1 MPPSWPETG
10 SGAVSEVEEL
20 AEAAAAEEVP
30 TAETARPAAPPDPEA
45 AVAYQ
50 TGDEIV
56 VADSDAEGE
65 FVHLA
70 VHSEYSLSDG
80 LAKVPALVARA
91 AELGMPA
98 VALTDRGNL
107 FGLVKFY
114 SACRQAGIKAVI
126 GVDLDYEDDDGAYQC
141 RLLVANEAG
150 YRNLLRLVSAAY
162 TSVEGCASGG
172 HGRVRREAVLQAAEG
187 LVALLGRTSDPG
199 AAPAG
204 EAAAKRLADWREA
217 FGDRA
222 YLEVVRTGR
231 AGEGQFVHDAAELAA
246 ATGVPLVATNDVR
259 FLAADDFEAHETRV
273 CIQQGRV
280 LNDPRRERPH
290 SDQQY
295 LRSPAEMRTLFAD
308 LPEALD
314 NTVEVAKRCSYAM
327 QLGTYYLPDYPVPP
341 GQTLDDELRQRA
353 KAGLEGYLARDGAA
367 PGVPTE
373 RYGERLAYEL
383 GVIAKMGFAGY
394 FLIVQEFVNWARE
407 HAVPVGC
414 RGSGTASL
422 VAYCLGITD
431 LDPLGYDLL
440 FERLLNPERVSMPDF
455 DIDFCMEGRERVIA
469 HVAELYGQEAVS
481 QIVTFGTMA
490 ARLVVR
496 DVARAQGKPFG
507 LADRLSKMVPFELG
521 MTLAK
526 AVEQVPEL
534 RDFIGRNE
542 DAAEIMEMAYK
553 LEGVV
558 RNTGRHAGGV
568 VIAPSALTD
577 FVPLYADQAGGG
589 ALTQFDLHDVEDAGL
604 VKFDFLGLKTLTI
617 IDWAVAAINAER
629 EAAGEAPVDVK
640 RLPLDDGTTY
650 ALLKTGK
657 TTAVFQLESEG
668 MKELI
673 ARLQPDSIDDLIA
686 LVALFRPGPLQSGA
700 VDDYIARKHGRAR
713 VAYPHPAL
721 EAPLKSTYGVMLY
734 QEQVMNMA
742 QRLAGFSLGQADLLR
757 RAMAKKKP
765 EEMVTMR
772 AMFLDGT
779 DGEGVDRRIASSI
792 FDQVEKFAG
801 YAFPKAHAA
810 SYAMLSFQTGW
821 LKAHYPAQF
830 MAAVLSADMQNIDK
844 VVTLVEEVRRLGIEL
859 RPPSVQESAFR
870 FQAQNGAIRYGLGA
884 VRGVG
889 EGPVAAL
896 IATREAN
903 GPFSDVADFCRR
915 VDARRANK
923 RVLEALVRAGAM
935 DSLATAKD
943 IDAARAELLAGLPD
957 AVQGAEQVAK
967 SAEMGLEDMFGG
979 VAEPASTPRPATNPL
994 TPKERLEGEKEALGL
1009 YFSGHPIERYLE
1021 EIRGFCR
1028 TSIDSLRPAP
1038 DLQLAAGFVIS
1049 SRTLRHQRGNMAFT
1063 RLDDRSGRIDAC
1075 LYGDV
1080 YTQNRAKLEPDTIL
1094 VVEGKVEADD
1104 REDGKRLRAERVMTL
1119 AEARTRFRGAVV
1131 IDGTRCA
1138 ANGSFAARL
1147 RQVLSRHQQPDG
1159 CPVHV
1164 DCATPGAR
1172 GRVTL
1177 GKDWQVEAS
1186 DALLGQLRE
1195 AFGEQAVALS
1205 YASAAP

>member
-1 MPPSWPETG
+1 M
-10 SGAVSEVEEL
+10 SEVEEL
-20 AEAAAAEEVP
+20 AEAAVAEI
-30 TAETARPAAPPDPEA
+30 PATQGALAGSDPEA

-56 VADSDAEGE
+56 VADADAEGE

-70 VHSEYSLSDG
+70 VHSEYSLEDG

-114 SACRQAGIKAVI
+114 AACRQAGIKAVI
-126 GVDLDYEDDDGAYQC
+126 GVDLEYEDEDGSYQC
-141 RLLVANEAG
+141 RLLVANETG

-172 HGRVRREAVLQAAEG
+172 HGRVRREAVLAAAEG
-187 LVALLGRTSDPG
+187 LVALLGRGSDPG

-204 EAAAKRLADWREA
+204 EAAARRLEPWRQA

-259 FLAADDFEAHETRV
+259 FLAAEDFEAHETRV

-295 LRSPAEMRTLFAD
+295 LRSPAEMRALFAD

-314 NTVEVAKRCSYAM
+314 NSVEVAKRCSYAM
-327 QLGTYYLPDYPVPP
+327 QLGTYYLPAYPVPS
-341 GQTLDDELRQRA
+341 GQTLEDVLRQRA
-353 KAGLEGYLARDGAA
+353 ETGLEAHLARDGAA
-367 PGVPTE
+367 PGVPAE

-383 GVIAKMGFAGY
+383 GVITQMGFAGY

-431 LDPLGYDLL
+431 LDPLSYDLL

-469 HVAELYGQEAVS
+469 HVAELYGEEAVS

-496 DVARAQGKPFG
+496 DVARVQGKPFG
-507 LADRLSKMVPFELG
+507 LGERLAKMVPFEVG

-534 RDFIGRNE
+534 REFIGRNE
-542 DAAEIMEMAYK
+542 DAAELMEMAYK

-568 VIAPSALTD
+568 VIAPRALTD

-589 ALTQFDLHDVEDAGL
+589 ALTQFDLHDVEEAGL

-640 RLPLDDGTTY
+640 RLPLDDGRTY

-657 TTAVFQLESEG
+657 TTAVFQLESQG

-700 VDDYIARKHGRAR
+700 VDDYIARKHGRAQ

-772 AMFLDGT
+772 AMFLEGT
-779 DGEGVDRRIASSI
+779 DAQGVDRRIASSI

-821 LKAHYPAQF
+821 LKAHYPAPF

-844 VVTLVEEVRRLGIEL
+844 VVALVDEVRRLGITL
-859 RPPSVQESAFR
+859 RPPDVQESAFR

-896 IATREAN
+896 VAAREN
-903 GPFSDVADFCRR
+903 GGRFADLADFCRR

-923 RVLEALVRAGAM
+923 RVLEALINAGAM
-935 DSLATAKD
+935 DSLAAANS

-957 AVQGAEQVAK
+957 AVRGAEQVAH
-967 SAEMGLEDMFGG
+967 SAELGLADMFGG
-979 VAEPASTPRPATNPL
+979 VAEPASAPRAAFAPL
-994 TPKERLEGEKEALGL
+994 APKERLDGEKEALGL
-1009 YFSGHPIERYLE
+1009 YFSGHPIDRYLE

-1028 TSIDSLRPAP
+1028 TPINNLHPGP
-1038 DLQLAAGFVIS
+1038 NVQMAAGFVIS
-1049 SRTLRHQRGNMAFT
+1049 NRTLRRQRGDMAFA
-1063 RLDDRSGRIDAC
+1063 RLDDRSGRIEVC

-1080 YTQNRAKLEPDTIL
+1080 FAQNRAKLEPDTIL
-1094 VVEGKVEADD
+1094 VVEGKVEPDE

-1119 AEARTRFRGAVV
+1119 AEARNRFDGAVL

-1138 ANGSFAARL
+1138 ANGGFAARL
-1147 RQVLSRHQQPDG
+1147 RQVLSRHQQPGG
-1159 CPVHV
+1159 CPVRV
-1164 DCATPGAR
+1164 DCATPDAR

-1177 GKDWQVEAS
+1177 GDSWRVEAS
-1186 DALLGQLRE
+1186 DALLAQLRE
-1195 AFGEQAVALS
+1195 AFGEQAVALT
-1205 YASAAP
+1205 YANAAS

>member
-1 MPPSWPETG
+1 M
-10 SGAVSEVEEL
+10 SEVEEL
-20 AEAAAAEEVP
+20 AEAAVAEEVP
-30 TAETARPAAPPDPEA
+30 AAQGAPAAPGPEA

-50 TGDEIV
+50 TGDEIL
-56 VADSDAEGE
+56 VADADAEGE

-70 VHSEYSLSDG
+70 VHSEYSIEDG

-98 VALTDRGNL
+98 VALTDSGNL

-114 SACRQAGIKAVI
+114 AACRQAGIKAVI
-126 GVDLDYEDDDGAYQC
+126 GVDLEYEDEDGSYLC
-141 RLLVANEAG
+141 RLLVANETG

-172 HGRVRREAVLQAAEG
+172 HGRVRREAVLAAAAG
-187 LVALLGRTSDPG
+187 LVALLGRESDPG

-204 EAAAKRLADWREA
+204 EAAVRRLEPWRQA

-259 FLAADDFEAHETRV
+259 FLAAEDFEAHETRV

-295 LRSPAEMRTLFAD
+295 LRSPAEMRALFAD

-314 NTVEVAKRCSYAM
+314 NSVEVAKRCSYAM
-327 QLGTYYLPDYPVPP
+327 QLGTYYLPAYPVPP
-341 GQTLDDELRQRA
+341 GQTLADVLRQRA
-353 KAGLEGYLARDGAA
+353 EAGLEAHLARDGAA
-367 PGVPTE
+367 PGVPAE

-383 GVIAKMGFAGY
+383 GVITQMGFAGY

-496 DVARAQGKPFG
+496 DVARVQGKPFG
-507 LADRLSKMVPFELG
+507 LGDRLSKMVPFEVG

-534 RDFIGRNE
+534 REFIGRNE
-542 DAAEIMEMAYK
+542 DAAELMEMAYK

-568 VIAPSALTD
+568 VIAPRALTD

-589 ALTQFDLHDVEDAGL
+589 ALTQFDLHDVEEAGL

-640 RLPLDDGTTY
+640 RLPLDDGRTY

-657 TTAVFQLESEG
+657 TTAVFQLESQG

-700 VDDYIARKHGRAR
+700 VEDYIARKHGRAQ

-772 AMFLDGT
+772 AMFLEGT

-844 VVTLVEEVRRLGIEL
+844 VVALVDEVRRLGITL
-859 RPPSVQESAFR
+859 RPPDVQESAFR

-896 IATREAN
+896 VAAREAN
-903 GPFSDVADFCRR
+903 GPFADLADFCRR

-923 RVLEALVRAGAM
+923 RVLEALINAGGM
-935 DSLATAKD
+935 DSLATASS

-979 VAEPASTPRPATNPL
+979 VAEPASAPRPATKPL

-1028 TSIDSLRPAP
+1028 TSIDNLRPAP

-1049 SRTLRHQRGNMAFT
+1049 NRTLRRDRGDMAFA
-1063 RLDDRSGRIDAC
+1063 RLDDRSGRIEVC

-1080 YTQNRAKLEPDTIL
+1080 FAQNRAKLEPDTIL

-1147 RQVLSRHQQPDG
+1147 RQVLSRHQQPGG

-1177 GKDWQVEAS
+1177 GEAWQVEAS

-1195 AFGEQAVALS
+1195 AFGEQAVALN
-1205 YASAAP
+1205 YAGAGA

>member
-1 MPPSWPETG
+1 M
-10 SGAVSEVEEL
+10 SEVEEL
-20 AEAAAAEEVP
+20 AEAAVAEEVP
-30 TAETARPAAPPDPEA
+30 TAQGTPAAPGLEA

-50 TGDEIV
+50 TGDEIL
-56 VADSDAEGE
+56 VADADAEGE

-70 VHSEYSLSDG
+70 VHSEYSLHDG

-98 VALTDRGNL
+98 VALTDSGNL

-114 SACRQAGIKAVI
+114 AACRQAGIKAVI
-126 GVDLDYEDDDGAYQC
+126 GVDLEYEDEDGSYQC
-141 RLLVANEAG
+141 RLLVANETG

-172 HGRVRREAVLQAAEG
+172 HGRVRREAVLEAAEG
-187 LVALLGRTSDPG
+187 LVALLGRESDPG

-204 EAAAKRLADWREA
+204 EAAVRRLEPWRQA

-231 AGEGQFVHDAAELAA
+231 AGEGQFVHDAAALAA

-259 FLAADDFEAHETRV
+259 FLAAEDFEAHETRV

-295 LRSPAEMRTLFAD
+295 LRSPAEMRALFAD

-314 NTVEVAKRCSYAM
+314 NSVEVAKRCSYAM
-327 QLGTYYLPDYPVPP
+327 QLGTYYLPAYPVPS
-341 GQTLDDELRQRA
+341 GQTLADVLRQRA
-353 KAGLEGYLARDGAA
+353 EAGLEAHLARDGAA
-367 PGVPTE
+367 PGVPAE

-383 GVIAKMGFAGY
+383 GVITQMGFAGY

-496 DVARAQGKPFG
+496 DVARVQGKPFG
-507 LADRLSKMVPFELG
+507 LGDRLSKMVPFEVG

-526 AVEQVPEL
+526 AIEQVPEL
-534 RDFIGRNE
+534 REFIGRNE

-568 VIAPSALTD
+568 VIAPRALTD
-577 FVPLYADQAGGG
+577 FVPLYADQTGGG
-589 ALTQFDLHDVEDAGL
+589 ALTQFDLHDVEEAGL

-640 RLPLDDGTTY
+640 RLPLDDGRTY

-657 TTAVFQLESEG
+657 TTAVFQLESQG

-700 VDDYIARKHGRAR
+700 VEDYIARKHGRAR
-713 VAYPHPAL
+713 VVYPHPAL

-772 AMFLDGT
+772 AMFLEGT

-844 VVTLVEEVRRLGIEL
+844 VVALVDEVRRLGIML
-859 RPPSVQESAFR
+859 RPPDVQESAFR

-896 IATREAN
+896 VAAREAN
-903 GPFSDVADFCRR
+903 GPFADLADFCRR

-923 RVLEALVRAGAM
+923 RVLEALINAGGM
-935 DSLATAKD
+935 DSLATASS

-979 VAEPASTPRPATNPL
+979 VAEPASAPRPATKPL

-1028 TSIDSLRPAP
+1028 TSIDNLRPAP

-1049 SRTLRHQRGNMAFT
+1049 NRTLRRDRGDMAFA
-1063 RLDDRSGRIDAC
+1063 RLDDRSGRIEVC

-1080 YTQNRAKLEPDTIL
+1080 FAQNRAKLEPDTIL

-1119 AEARTRFRGAVV
+1119 AEARNRFDGAVV

-1147 RQVLSRHQQPDG
+1147 RQVLSRHQQPGG

-1177 GKDWQVEAS
+1177 GEAWQVEAS

-1195 AFGEQAVALS
+1195 AFGEQAVALN
-1205 YASAAP
+1205 YAGAGA